1 MFQQAFV
8 LANGIYFASEFT
20 HFSTKFVHTG
30 QPAFEAQTYQTIC
43 SSWLLVAN
51 GMPLFL
57 HICV

>member
-8 LANGIYFASEFT
+8 LGNGIYFVSEFT

-30 QPAFEAQTYQTIC
+30 QPAFEAQTRPYV
-43 SSWLLVAN
+43 LAGLVAN